1 MIEHNSSFDSLAAG
15 FIRQSITRLEGYKL
29 MADKATGQLTKEQLF
44 SVVSPGSN
52 SIAVIMQ
59 HMGGNM
65 VSRWTNFLTED
76 GEKTWRDR
84 DREFEQPEAEKADQK
99 ALLDLWEKG
108 WACLLGTLQNLRPAD
123 LEKNIAIRGEQ
134 MKAYDAI
141 IRQLMH
147 YSGHVGQIVYVA
159 KMLKKGD
166 WQPLTIAKNQSQAY
180 NESIGFTKD
189 KQ

>member
-1 MIEHNSSFDSLAAG
+1 MTENDNSFDSLGTG
-15 FIRQSITRLEGYKL
+15 FLRQSIIRLEGYKL

-44 SVVSPGSN
+44 SIVSPGSN

-65 VSRWTNFLTED
+65 MSRWTNFLTED
-76 GEKTWRDR
+76 GEKTWRNR
-84 DREFEQPEAEKADQK
+84 DQEFEQPDAQLANEKAI
-99 ALLDLWEKG
+99 LDLWEKG
-108 WACLLGTLQNLRPAD
+108 WACLLGALGNLKPAD
-123 LEKNIAIRGEQ
+123 LEKNITIRAEQ

-147 YSGHVGQIVYVA
+147 YSGHVGQIVYIA
-159 KMLKKGD
+159 KMLKKDD

-180 NESIGFTKD
+180 NESIGFTKQ
-189 KQ
+189 KH